1 MRAFGPQ
8 PLQPTEIDRHSG
20 KSQNLLNSDKT
31 KIIASKLKQKHWL
44 IVIMG
49 PTASGKTDA
58 AVAIAQHFNTEIISA
73 DSRQFFREMNIGT
86 AKPDAA
92 TLSKIIHHFIGH
104 LSIEQTYT
112 AGKYEADALAE
123 LDSLFKK
130 HPIVVCAG
138 GSTLYLKA
146 LLDGTD
152 TFPAVDEKTK
162 IDVADIYFT
171 KGLEGLQKLLEK
183 LDPEYY
189 NIVDKYNH
197 RRIIRAL
204 EVCLAS
210 GKPYSEFLTGQQHE
224 RDFEAIKIGLDLPR
238 EELYTRINHR
248 CDEML
253 KAGLLDEVQALY
265 PHRHLRALHTVGYT
279 EFFDYLDG
287 KYSYEEV
294 VILFKQHT
302 RNYAK
307 RQLTWF
313 RKDKDIKWFAPR
325 DVEGIVRYI
334 ESRI

>member
-1 MRAFGPQ
+1 
-8 PLQPTEIDRHSG
+8 
-20 KSQNLLNSDKT
+20 
-31 KIIASKLKQKHWL
+31 
-44 IVIMG
+44 MG

-73 DSRQFFREMNIGT
+73 DSRQFFKEMNIGT
-86 AKPDAA
+86 AKPDDA
-92 TLSKIIHHFIGH
+92 TLAKIKHHFIGQ

-112 AGKYEADALAE
+112 SGKYETDALAE
-123 LDSLFKK
+123 LGSLFKR
-130 HPIVVCAG
+130 HQIVVCAG
-138 GSTLYLKA
+138 GSTLYLKS

-152 TFPAVDEKTK
+152 IFPVVDEETKEKVQNIYKTE
-162 IDVADIYFT
+162 
-171 KGLEGLQKLLEK
+171 GLEGLQKILEK

-189 NIVDKYNH
+189 NVVDKDNH

-204 EVCLAS
+204 EVCLAA
-210 GKPYSEFLTGQQHE
+210 GKPYSEFLTGKQHE

-238 EELYTRINHR
+238 EELYNRINHR

-253 KAGLLDEVQALY
+253 KAGLLDEVKTLY
-265 PHRHLRALHTVGYT
+265 PQRHLRALHTVGYT

-294 VILFKQHT
+294 VTLFKQHT

-313 RKDKDIKWFAPR
+313 RKDKDIKWFAPG
-325 DVEGIVRYI
+325 DLEGMVEFVEGGM
-334 ESRI
+334 EEL